1 MFSILSN
8 LKGFEMIVGIVGCGV
23 IGSEICRSLNAD
35 RFQGTVLLMDRH
47 TDRAQRLAAK
57 LKVTSAPV
65 PLSDI
70 LDQADL
76 VVECASI
83 QAAQDIG
90 LDVLRRGTDLMLLSV
105 GALVDAGFRKQV
117 FRAAR
122 SHRCNLYIPSG
133 AIGGV
138 DALLAASQ
146 GSIDRVV
153 LTTTKPPAG
162 LHNAPYVIEHRVDLE
177 KTGVIFEGTAHEA
190 IRGFPQNINVAASLA
205 LAGVGFDRTIV
216 RIGVDPQ
223 LTRNVHEIDV
233 EGDFGRFTARFENVP
248 SIHDR
253 TSKLA
258 AYSAA
263 AMIHK
268 ITDVVKIGT

>member
-1 MFSILSN
+1 
-8 LKGFEMIVGIVGCGV
+8 MIIGIIGCGV
-23 IGSEICRSLNAD
+23 IGTEICRALDAD
-35 RFQGTVLLMDRH
+35 RFQGTVLVMDRH
-47 TDRAQRLAAK
+47 PDRAQRLARA
-57 LKVTSAPV
+57 LKVKSTAV

-83 QAAQDIG
+83 EAARDIA
-90 LDVLRRGTDLMLLSV
+90 LSVLTTGTDLMLLSV
-105 GALVDAGFRKQV
+105 GALVDHDFRKQV
-117 FRAAR
+117 FQAAR
-122 SHRCNLYIPSG
+122 SHRCNLHIPSG
-133 AIGGV
+133 AIGGI

-146 GSIDRVV
+146 GAIDRVT

-162 LHNAPYVIEHRVDLE
+162 LHNAPYVVRHRIDLE

-190 IRGFPQNINVAASLA
+190 VSGFPQNINVAASLA
-205 LAGVGFDRTIV
+205 LAGIGFDRTIV
-216 RIGVDPQ
+216 RIAVDQ
-223 LTRNVHEIDV
+223 RLTRNVHEIDV

-248 SIHDR
+248 SPNER

-268 ITDVVKIGT
+268 ITGAVKIGT

>member
-1 MFSILSN
+1 
-8 LKGFEMIVGIVGCGV
+8 MIVGIIGCGV
-23 IGSEICRSLNAD
+23 IGSEICRALNAD
-35 RFQGTVLLMDRH
+35 RFQGTVLVMDRH
-47 TDRAQRLAAK
+47 PDRAQQLARK
-57 LKVTSAPV
+57 LNVKSAAV

-83 QAAQDIG
+83 QAAR
-90 LDVLRRGTDLMLLSV
+90 DVALSVLTKGTDLMLLSV
-105 GALVDAGFRKQV
+105 GALVDHDFRKHV
-117 FRAAR
+117 FQAAR
-122 SHRCNLYIPSG
+122 SHRSNLYIPSG
-133 AIGGV
+133 AIGGI
-138 DALLAASQ
+138 DALLAAAQ
-146 GSIDRVV
+146 GSIDRVT

-162 LHNAPYVIEHRVDLE
+162 LRTAPYVITHCIDLG
-177 KTGVIFEGTAHEA
+177 KTGVIFEGTAHDA
-190 IRGFPQNINVAASLA
+190 IDFFPQNVNVAASLA

-216 RIGVDPQ
+216 RIAVDPR

-233 EGDFGRFTARFENVP
+233 EGDFGRFEARFENVP
-248 SIHDR
+248 SSNDR

-268 ITDVVKIGT
+268 ITDAVKVGT

>member
-1 MFSILSN
+1 
-8 LKGFEMIVGIVGCGV
+8 MIVGIIGCGV
-23 IGSEICRSLNAD
+23 IGSEICRALNAD
-35 RFQGTVLLMDRH
+35 RFQGAVLVMDRH
-47 TDRAQRLAAK
+47 PDRAQRLARK
-57 LKVTSAPV
+57 LTVKSAAV
-65 PLSDI
+65 PLADI

-83 QAAQDIG
+83 QAARDIA
-90 LDVLRRGTDLMLLSV
+90 LSVLTRGTDLMLLSV
-105 GALVDAGFRKQV
+105 GALVDNDFRAQV
-117 FRAAR
+117 FQAAR
-122 SHRCNLYIPSG
+122 SHRRSLYVPSG
-133 AIGGV
+133 AIGGI

-146 GSIDRVV
+146 GSIDRVI

-162 LHNAPYVIEHRVDLE
+162 LHNAPYVITHSVNLE

-190 IRGFPQNINVAASLA
+190 IDGFPQNINVAASLA
-205 LAGVGFDRTIV
+205 LAGIGFDRTIV
-216 RIGVDPQ
+216 RIAVDPR
-223 LTRNVHEIDV
+223 LKRNVHEIDV

-248 SIHDR
+248 SPNDR

-268 ITDVVKIGT
+268 ITDAVKIGT

>member
-1 MFSILSN
+1 MIL
-8 LKGFEMIVGIVGCGV
+8 GIIGCGV
-23 IGSEICRSLNAD
+23 IGSEICRSLSAD
-35 RFQGTVLLMDRH
+35 RFQGTVLLTDRH
-47 TDRAQRLAAK
+47 SDRAQRLASK
-57 LKVTSAPV
+57 LKVNAAAV

-70 LDQADL
+70 LDRSEL

-83 QAAQDIG
+83 QAARDIG
-90 LDVLRRGTDLMLLSV
+90 LDVLRSGTDLMLLSV
-105 GALVDAGFRKQV
+105 GALVDAGFRQQV
-117 FRAAR
+117 FQAAR
-122 SHRCNLYIPSG
+122 SHQCNLYIPSG

-146 GSIDRVV
+146 GSIGRVV
-153 LTTTKPPAG
+153 LTTSKPPAG
-162 LHNAPYVIEHRVDLE
+162 LHSAPYVIQHHVDLE

-205 LAGVGFDRTIV
+205 LAGVGFDQTIV
-216 RIGVDPQ
+216 RIAVDPQ
-223 LTRNVHEIDV
+223 LTRNVHEVDV
-233 EGDFGRFTARFENVP
+233 EGDFGRFTMRFENVP
-248 SIHDR
+248 SSNDR

-268 ITDVVKIGT
+268 INDAVKIGT